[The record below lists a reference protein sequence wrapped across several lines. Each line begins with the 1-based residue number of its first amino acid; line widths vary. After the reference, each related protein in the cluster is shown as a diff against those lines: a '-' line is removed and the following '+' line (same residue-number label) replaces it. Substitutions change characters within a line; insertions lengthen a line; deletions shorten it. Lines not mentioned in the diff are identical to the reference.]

1 MHKKELRFLLLL
13 LKLPSKFKVMLTE
26 TENVWELK
34 TIFGQLHGLLSIL
47 YLNICTNEREFLNG
61 FREKDKTFLKQK
73 KLLHLIVTV
82 AALEVMLRKTE
93 RVLELSVIW
102 KKLYCLL

>member
-1 MHKKELRFLLLL
+1 MACCQFST
-13 LKLPSKFKVMLTE
+13 SKFVRMK
-26 TENVWELK
+26 EN
-34 TIFGQLHGLLSIL
+34 FF
-47 YLNICTNEREFLNG
+47 YLNG
-61 FREKDKTFLKQK
+61 FKKKDKTFLKQK
-73 KLLHLIVTV
+73 KLLHFVVTV